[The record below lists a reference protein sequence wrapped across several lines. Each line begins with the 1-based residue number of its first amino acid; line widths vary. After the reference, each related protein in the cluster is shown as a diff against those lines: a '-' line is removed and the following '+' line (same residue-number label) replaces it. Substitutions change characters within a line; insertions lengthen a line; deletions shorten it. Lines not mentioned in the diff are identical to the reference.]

1 MSEIIVTPGS
11 PLVVTINPPTVSP
24 VIIYGGE
31 KGDTGATG
39 PAGPSGP
46 AGADGADG
54 ANGADGA
61 DGVGVPAGGDTG
73 KFLVK
78 QSGTDYDTTWDNV
91 TTVLEVVNNASGG
104 TLGKG
109 SPVHITGEDASGNP
123 TVIAARADTAGAMPA
138 HFVLNESIANG
149 ATGEAI
155 LIGMIENVN
164 TSSFSAGDALFVAPT
179 GGYTT
184 TKPTGSNQIQKI
196 AVVSHVD
203 ASTGTGYVTG
213 AGRSNDVPNLTT
225 GKIFI
230 GSASNTVESAYTLPT
245 SDGSANQFMKTDG
258 AGAVTFTSITQA
270 TGNELENVVEDTTPQ
285 LGGALDSNGNGIR
298 FRGTGHTNYVA
309 IAPSTIE
316 PGSNVTFFPPTAD
329 GTTGQVIQTNGSGR
343 LSFTDQSGGLADIV
357 DDTTPQ
363 LGGNLDL
370 NSNNI
375 TGTGNIDTTGTL
387 GLTNTT
393 TDDSLLI
400 TTTEDS
406 NTAAPVITL
415 KRNSASPA
423 DGDYLG
429 QLKFKGENDADQE
442 VIYAKITGKISDA
455 TDTTEDGLI
464 EFALRKAG
472 SNNIGARL
480 TSTDLKLINGTG
492 LEVGGYSFPTSDGT
506 SGQVLQTDGAGTLSF
521 QTASSGYKMLQ
532 TYSYSDTGTTD
543 KFFVQ
548 NATTELS
555 GSNAAR
561 DYRSAYAI
569 PVAGSIGDCTM
580 VGAVAVNGNAYRLYV
595 WINNTSTYYAEATG
609 GNGVGDRYT
618 VRWTSWK
625 NVSDD
630 SDASDP
636 SFSANDYLAFQLVP
650 TGSLSNP
657 GSVSLSVLTS
667 HT

>member
-39 PAGPSGP
+39 ATGPAGP

-54 ANGADGA
+54 ADGA
-61 DGVGVPAGGDTG
+61 NGQGVPVGGVEG
-73 KFLVK
+73 QVILK
-78 QSGTDYDTTWDNV
+78 QSATDYDTAWDYV
-91 TTVLEVVNNASGG
+91 ESVYAPIENNEGSVMSAGTPVYAKGISGG
-104 TLGKG
+104 RILVG
-109 SPVHITGEDASGNP
+109 VADANES
-123 TVIAARADTAGAMPA
+123 AKMPA
-138 HFVLNESIANG
+138 IGVLLEETADG
-149 ATGEAI
+149 ATGEI
-155 LIGMIENVN
+155 I
-164 TSSFSAGDALFVAPT
+164 TAGLFNKTVSGLT
-179 GGYTT
+179 GVSVGQTIYVSKTGT
-184 TKPTGSNQIQKI
+184 LTNTKPSASIDLVQNIGVVLQTNGSNIQKMK
-196 AVVSHVD
+196 VSAIDRV
-203 ASTGTGYVTG
+203 
-213 AGRSNDVPNLTT
+213 NDIPNLAS
-225 GKIFI
+225 GVFFI
-230 GSASNTVESAYTLPT
+230 GGVAGQLSPYTLPIA
-245 SDGSANQFMKTDG
+245 DGTANQFLKTDG

-285 LGGALDSNGNGIR
+285 LGGALDSNGNAIR

-316 PGSNVTFFPPTAD
+316 PGSNVTFYPPTAD

-569 PVAGSIGDCTM
+569 PVAGSIDDCTM

-650 TGSLSNP
+650 TGVLANP